1 MNNNA
6 NESNN
11 NDLNNLE
18 LNNNNNINIKNDLN
32 TNNQVDSQSG
42 LNNSNLINQTNSQ
55 QYSNDYSQN
64 TNNQNVYQQLN
75 NLGTNNR
82 NIDNNSKKKSKIGL
96 VVIIIIILALVTTAI
111 YLITKGSNQHK
122 TSKSNKEDS
131 SNTKKNINNSTAGKY
146 VVYLNDMKITLGETT
161 MDYILKNTDL
171 KVERVT
177 TTEGTCD
184 LSDCTVEEGDI
195 TEIKLSDG
203 VNNIW
208 IESYSK
214 IPNKTKSLA
223 TLERTDDPAF
233 DTSTGTKLVFIDNA
247 IGKNINIGDS
257 FTEDEYYNITKNTK
271 TCFKSYSL
279 ITCSQTKLYGN
290 DYFAYWLDD
299 NYKIVNMSVNL
310 DNLNP

>member
-1 MNNNA
+1 MNQ
-6 NESNN
+6 EF
-11 NDLNNLE
+11 
-18 LNNNNNINIKNDLN
+18 NNNNINENNNNLNNNSNINYQNNSSMND
-32 TNNQVDSQSG
+32 QVDLQSG
-42 LNNSNLINQTNSQ
+42 LNNSNVFNQTNSQ
-55 QYSNDYSQN
+55 QYSNTQSQN
-64 TNNQNVYQQLN
+64 INNQSIYQQPN
-75 NLGTNNR
+75 NSNNDNQ

-96 VVIIIIILALVTTAI
+96 VVIIIIILALIITAI
-111 YLITKGSNQHK
+111 YLITKDSNQHK
-122 TSKSNKEDS
+122 TSESNKEDS
-131 SNTKKNINNSTAGKY
+131 SNTNKNVNNSTAGKY
-146 VVYLNDMKITLGETT
+146 VIYLNDMKITLGETT

-171 KVERVT
+171 KVVRVT

-184 LSDCTVEEGDI
+184 LSDCTVEEDDI

-223 TLERTDDPAF
+223 TLEQTDDPAF
-233 DTSTGTKLVFIDNA
+233 DTSTGTKLVFVDNA

-271 TCFKSYSL
+271 TCFKSDSL
-279 ITCSQTKLYGN
+279 ISCSQTKLYGN

-299 NYKIVNMSVNL
+299 NYKIINMSVNL